1 MLCGY
6 CSNLDPSIDNINSQ
20 PHTKMNEVK
29 SKLEENWEYVSYDLS
44 YREFKAQVNV
54 YFKNKKYVLK
64 FTIEVGRHDDCP
76 IEH

>member
-1 MLCGY
+1 
-6 CSNLDPSIDNINSQ
+6 
-20 PHTKMNEVK
+20 MNEVK